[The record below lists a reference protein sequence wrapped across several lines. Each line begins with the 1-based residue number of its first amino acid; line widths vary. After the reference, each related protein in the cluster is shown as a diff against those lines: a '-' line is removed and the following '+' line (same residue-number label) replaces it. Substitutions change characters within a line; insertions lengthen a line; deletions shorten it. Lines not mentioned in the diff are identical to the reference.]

1 MFSLEYWVLGLGLG
15 LEGPGHD
22 YQARIKVDVGPRQH
36 IIVGPPESPI
46 VTSQGQVHC
55 PKAVAVKTVKLI
67 PKYANYAVG
76 LRARA

>member
-1 MFSLEYWVLGLGLG
+1 MVWYKQFVRKKSSSI
-15 LEGPGHD
+15 EGHG
-22 YQARIKVDVGPRQH
+22 QARIKVDVGPRQH

-55 PKAVAVKTVKLI
+55 PKAVAVKTVKRI